1 MIHNRGHLVF
11 NLPMGRHLQPR
22 GECGEI
28 DGMEAIAATDVGQTG
43 EIGFYQS
50 VLCFITILIAN
61 WVVKKKDE
69 NYSLF

>member
-1 MIHNRGHLVF
+1 MT
-11 NLPMGRHLQPR
+11 
-22 GECGEI
+22 
-28 DGMEAIAATDVGQTG
+28 IAATDVGQTVA
-43 EIGFYQS
+43 IGFYQS